1 MAINNYGYP
10 MQYPM
15 YQQQYPMQQTISN
28 TPINVNQQNSDGG
41 ITWVQGEAGAKA
53 FPVGPGKSVQL
64 MDSERDVFYIKSTD
78 VSGVPMPLRTF
89 AYEEIVR
96 TQPSRQIDNGL
107 DTSQYATREE
117 LEELR
122 QMIQDRNYQRR
133 ENRNGEQAFSRNPK
147 QQSNG

>member
-1 MAINNYGYP
+1 
-10 MQYPM
+10 
-15 YQQQYPMQQTISN
+15 
-28 TPINVNQQNSDGG
+28 
-41 ITWVQGEAGAKA
+41 
-53 FPVGPGKSVQL
+53 

-133 ENRNGEQAFSRNPK
+133 ENRNGEQAFSRNSK